1 MADEKKPAFD
11 PDATVSQPLAES
23 PPGEPD
29 PDATFTGAA
38 GRLRADPD
46 ATIGFDPEATDR
58 IPVFDPDATVN
69 SAEQVKLDPEST
81 VRIPSPGK
89 QQRPN
94 PFAPQARPESLQ
106 TSLAALGG
114 INPLAAMLNPIL
126 GAVPQIRRTLRHPDP
141 ARLKASL
148 QDQLEGFQM
157 SAMSADVP
165 DPVSHA
171 ALYATCAL
179 LDESAAATPWGT
191 DWIEHGLLQEM
202 CNDTGGAEGFFN
214 LLDRTVTEAPEVK
227 GGSDEYHAD
236 LLELFFICLALGFEG
251 RYRGSDGGR
260 RSLQQIRDRLYS
272 LIASRRPRPIEGLS
286 EHWRTPAAQAQVD
299 AALATAAKVT
309 AARNAAEEAAK
320 APHPP
325 VAAVPP
331 SFLSR
336 LPRRAIWSA
345 VGGIVGAAIV
355 LSMLA
360 QRLLEDDENTALAG
374 KPARGV
380 KGKSTQAGKPP
391 EPPAAAVAATSSL
404 SSALAGL
411 PVSFAE
417 GAGGTTIS
425 FRHDRQFP
433 SGGAQPAK
441 ELQPLIAQVAQ
452 ALDKLP
458 GTVVVTGHSDATPV
472 RAQSPAGSNEALSE
486 ARAQAVARL
495 LAAKMADPKR
505 VRAEGK
511 GDSAPLAPGDT
522 PENKAKNRRIEII
535 VRPGP

>member
-11 PDATVSQPLAES
+11 PDATVSQPLV
-23 PPGEPD
+23 EPD
-29 PDATFTGAA
+29 PDATFTGSAA
-38 GRLRADPD
+38 KLQPDPD

-69 SAEQVKLDPEST
+69 PAERATLDPEST

-94 PFAPQARPESLQ
+94 PFAPQARVESLQ
-106 TSLAALGG
+106 TNLAALGG
-114 INPLAAMLNPIL
+114 VNPLAAMLNPIL

-202 CNDTGGAEGFFN
+202 CNDSGGAEGFFN
-214 LLDRTVTEAPEVK
+214 LLDRTVAEAPEVK

-236 LLELFFICLALGFEG
+236 LLEIFFICLALGFEG
-251 RYRGSDGGR
+251 RYRGTDDGR
-260 RSLQQIRDRLYS
+260 RSLQQIRDKLYG
-272 LIASRRPRPIEGLS
+272 LIAKRRPRPIEGLS

-320 APHPP
+320 APHAPAP
-325 VAAVPP
+325 VVAP
-331 SFLSR
+331 SLLSR

-345 VGGIVGAAIV
+345 VAGIVGAAIV

-360 QRLLEDDENTALAG
+360 QRLLEDDEKAALAG
-374 KPARGV
+374 RPSRAAKAKAAKDV
-380 KGKSTQAGKPP
+380 Q
-391 EPPAAAVAATSSL
+391 AAAVQSSA
-404 SSALAGL
+404 SVSAALAGL
-411 PVSFAE
+411 PVNVSE
-417 GAGGTTIS
+417 GASGATIA
-425 FRHDRQFP
+425 FRHDHQFP
-433 SGGAQPAK
+433 SGGTQPAK
-441 ELQPLIAQVAQ
+441 DLLPVIAKLAQ
-452 ALDKLP
+452 ALDALP
-458 GTVVVTGHSDATPV
+458 GTIVVTGHTDATPV

-486 ARAQAVARL
+486 ARAQAAAKL
-495 LAAKMADPKR
+495 LAAKLADPKR

-511 GDSAPLAPGDT
+511 GDSAPLAPGNS
-522 PENKAKNRRIEII
+522 PESKAKNRRIEI
-535 VRPGP
+535 VLRPGA